1 MSSATRNGLTEIK
14 CNVTFQ
20 NCFEPSIIANRWL
33 SIRLQMLGNLI
44 VLFAALFAV
53 LGRNSLEPGLV
64 GLSLSYATQI
74 TQTLNMLIRQT
85 SMIENNMVRSAEQCC
100 QRSGGRNFCPV
111 RRKKS

>member
-1 MSSATRNGLTEIK
+1 
-14 CNVTFQ
+14 
-20 NCFEPSIIANRWL
+20 
-33 SIRLQMLGNLI
+33 MLGNLI

-85 SMIENNMVRSAEQCC
+85 SMIENNMVSSVLPALGAEISGL
-100 QRSGGRNFCPV
+100 SGGKIRSLSWKIRPRSKLVSFGINYVFMCV
-111 RRKKS
+111 AKSFVFL

>member
-1 MSSATRNGLTEIK
+1 
-14 CNVTFQ
+14 
-20 NCFEPSIIANRWL
+20 
-33 SIRLQMLGNLI
+33 MLGNLI

-85 SMIENNMVRSAEQCC
+85 SMIENNMVRTEQCC
-100 QRSGGRNFCPV
+100 QRSGAEISAQSGGKNL
-111 RRKKS
+111 

>member
-1 MSSATRNGLTEIK
+1 
-14 CNVTFQ
+14 
-20 NCFEPSIIANRWL
+20 
-33 SIRLQMLGNLI
+33 MLGNLI

-85 SMIENNMVRSAEQCC
+85 SMIENNMVRSAVCWLPTL
-100 QRSGGRNFCPV
+100 GGRNFCPV
-111 RRKKS
+111 PAEKIGHSVEKCGLMVILLR

>member
-1 MSSATRNGLTEIK
+1 
-14 CNVTFQ
+14 
-20 NCFEPSIIANRWL
+20 
-33 SIRLQMLGNLI
+33 MLGNLI

-85 SMIENNMVRSAEQCC
+85 SMIENNMVRSAVCC
-100 QRSGGRNFCPV
+100 QLLGAEISAPF
-111 RRKKS
+111 RRKKSATRLKSAALW